1 MWFICMF
8 APLTKAIK
16 IVTLKNYL
24 GDVVCPNLSHLNDIP
39 LTCKFIFIKYIK
51 VKKKMIVNNTRG
63 KFEKMHR
70 KYIDRMVR
78 YALKR

>member
-24 GDVVCPNLSHLNDIP
+24 GDVVYPNLSHLNDIP

-51 VKKKMIVNNTRG
+51 VKKK
-63 KFEKMHR
+63 
-70 KYIDRMVR
+70 
-78 YALKR
+78 